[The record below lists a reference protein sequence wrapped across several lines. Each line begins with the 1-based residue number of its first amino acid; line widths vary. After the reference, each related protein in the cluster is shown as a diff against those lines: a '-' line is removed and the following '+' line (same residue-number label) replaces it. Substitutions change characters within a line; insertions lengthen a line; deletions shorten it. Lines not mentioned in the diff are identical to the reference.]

1 MTRLVPLSAF
11 LLISTTC
18 IAGSLTP
25 AVLERVQTLTLDGLH
40 HAYNFDFRAA
50 DQRFDE
56 AIHFEPLHPRPYVG
70 KATVIAWRYL
80 LGRNDTDKE
89 AFLASA
95 DRAIEVAEKYEDTF
109 GETADAHICLGT
121 LYAYRS
127 FVHGRSKSYLKGAWD
142 GKKSFDYFSGALNLD
157 AHAYD
162 AYLGLGLFH
171 YFTAFIP
178 KPLQWIVAVMGI
190 RGDSELGMKELRI
203 AASKGTY
210 GKVES
215 QYYLAQFLP
224 WHDGDFD
231 SGEKII
237 GDLHRQYPSNTLIA
251 FTRAAWE
258 IRRND
263 VATAKERLISIVD
276 NTDERLAGVK
286 SYAVYKLAE
295 CYYRLGDY
303 PRARARYREFLENY
317 QDEIYVATAN
327 YRMGVCYELEGNRDS
342 ALPRYRKA
350 AKAARMFGDDAY
362 ASRRAELRIVSR
374 LAPSDTM
381 ALAAQ
386 NALRSGNYDRAI
398 LLYAK
403 VQSIV
408 APTDE
413 LQAEADFGTGE
424 ALYEKGE
431 YNESL
436 ARLERA
442 SRAAPVR
449 ERWLLPWSH
458 YQRGLAALKLSDSRL
473 AKLAFEQALDYEEY
487 DFKNWLE
494 FRAKREIEK
503 LERVH

>member
-1 MTRLVPLSAF
+1 MTRLVPLLAL

-25 AVLERVQTLTLDGLH
+25 ATLERVQTLTLDGLH
-40 HAYNFDFRAA
+40 NAYNFEFKTA
-50 DQRFDE
+50 DQRFNE
-56 AIHFEPLHPRPYVG
+56 AIRIEPLHPRPYVG
-70 KATVIAWRYL
+70 KATIIAWRYL
-80 LGRNDTDKE
+80 LSRNDTDKE
-89 AFLASA
+89 AFLSSA
-95 DRAIEVAEKYEDTF
+95 DLAIEVAEEYEDTF
-109 GETADAHICLGT
+109 GETADAQICLGT
-121 LYAYRS
+121 IYAYRS

-142 GKKSFDYFSGALNLD
+142 GKRSFDYFSNALNLD

-171 YFTAFIP
+171 YFTTFIP
-178 KPLQWIVAVMGI
+178 KPLQWIVAIMGI

-237 GDLHRQYPSNTLIA
+237 ADLHRQYPSNTLIA

-263 VATAKERLISIVD
+263 VATAKERLISVVD
-276 NTDERLAGVK
+276 TTDDLLDGVK

-295 CYYRLGDY
+295 CYFRLGDY
-303 PRARARYREFLENY
+303 SRARVRYREFLRNY
-317 QDEIYVATAN
+317 HDEIYVATAN
-327 YRMGVCYELEGNRDS
+327 YRLGVCYELEGNRDS
-342 ALPRYRKA
+342 ALSRYRKA
-350 AKAARMFGDDAY
+350 AKAARIFGDDAY
-362 ASRRAELRIVSR
+362 AARRAEQRMASR

-403 VQSIV
+403 VQALV

-413 LQAEADFGTGE
+413 LQAEADFGIGE
-424 ALYEKGE
+424 ALYEKGA

-442 SRAAPVR
+442 SKATLVR
-449 ERWLLPWSH
+449 ERWLHPWSH
-458 YQRGLAALKLSDSRL
+458 YQRGLAALKIADPHL
-473 AKLAFEQALDYEEY
+473 AKLEFEHALEYEEF